1 MYNIKYAVLW
11 IYLLIKFK
19 QRSIVMLQK
28 AKELLKKYYGYSSF
42 RGGQD
47 KVIESI
53 LSGRDTFAIMPTGA
67 GKSICYQIPAM
78 LLPGITIV
86 ISPLI
91 SLMKDQVDSLE
102 EIGIPASF
110 INSSLSSK
118 EVFERVQSAKNGD
131 TKILYIAPERLES
144 QGFSDIFKE
153 LEISLVAVDEAH
165 CVSQWGHD
173 FRPSYKLIPNF
184 IRELDNRP
192 IVSAFTATATL
203 EVKEDVINLLTLI
216 DPSVFVTGF
225 DRENLYFSVVRDQN
239 KMDFI
244 LNYLKGKKHQS
255 GIIYAATRR
264 EVDSLFEHLTLKGYS
279 VGKYHAGMKDDERKA
294 SQENFLY
301 DRVDIMIATNAFGM
315 GIDKSNVRF
324 VIHHNMPK
332 NMEAYYQEAGRAGR
346 DGDPGECILLFG
358 AQDVILQKYMI
369 EQSIMNP
376 LRKSNEYKKLQEI
389 VDYCHTQ
396 KCLRKYILEYFGEED
411 VKENCGNCSTC
422 LDDREL
428 VDITLEA
435 QMILSCVARIRERY
449 GAATV
454 ADVLKGSRN
463 KKILAASLDKLSTY
477 GIMKQYAIK
486 DIRDIINLLIAEDYL
501 GLTEGQYPV
510 VKLRPKAH
518 PVLKGEDK
526 VFQKLERKVEEVQEV
541 DDTLFDVLR
550 KLRKELAEAQGVPPY
565 IIFSDNSLNEMCKHL
580 PSNSEQFLTIKG
592 VGEEKL
598 KRYGEKFISAIINYA
613 NEHGLKLSNSITE
626 EKKNRKK
633 DEIPSHVITL
643 NSYKSG
649 KSIKEIAKERDLALS
664 TVEQHIIR
672 CAEEGMNVDLDAFI
686 SKKYEQLILDVIK
699 RLNTSKLRPI
709 KEELPDEVDYL
720 MIKAVILKHSTDV
733 SNM

>member
-1 MYNIKYAVLW
+1 
-11 IYLLIKFK
+11 
-19 QRSIVMLQK
+19 MLQK
-28 AKELLKKYYGYSSF
+28 AKELLKKYYGYTSF
-42 RGGQD
+42 RGGQE

-78 LLPGITIV
+78 LLPGITVV

-102 EIGIPASF
+102 GIGIPASF
-110 INSSLSSK
+110 INSSLTSK
-118 EVFERVQSAKNGD
+118 EVHERVQAAKNGT

-153 LEISLVAVDEAH
+153 LEISLIAVDEAH

-173 FRPSYKLIPNF
+173 FRPSYKQIPSF
-184 IRELDNRP
+184 IRDLDNRP
-192 IVSAFTATATL
+192 IVAAFTATATI

-216 DPSVFVTGF
+216 NSSVFVTGF

-239 KMDFI
+239 KRDFI
-244 LNYLKGKKHQS
+244 LNYLKGKKHQG

-264 EVDSLFEHLTLKGYS
+264 EVDSLYDFLSLKGYS
-279 VGKYHAGMKDDERKA
+279 VGKYHAGMKDDERRE

-358 AQDVILQKYMI
+358 AQDVIVQKFMI
-369 EQSIMNP
+369 EQSIQNP
-376 LRKSNEYKKLQEI
+376 TRKSNEYKKLQEV

-411 VKENCGNCSTC
+411 IPDACGNCSTC

-428 VDITLEA
+428 VDITLQA
-435 QMILSCVARIRERY
+435 QMIISCVARVRERY
-449 GAATV
+449 GISTI

-463 KKILAASLDKLSTY
+463 KKILDASLDKLSTY
-477 GIMKQYAIK
+477 GIMKQFPIK
-486 DIRDIINLLIAEDYL
+486 DIRDMINLLIAEDYL
-501 GLTEGQYPV
+501 GLTEGQYPI
-510 VKLRPKAH
+510 VKLKAKAH
-518 PVLKGEDK
+518 PVLKGEEK
-526 VFQKLERKVEEVQEV
+526 VFQKLERKIEEVQEV
-541 DDTLFDVLR
+541 DDSLFEVLR
-550 KLRKELAEAQGVPPY
+550 RLRKEIAEAQGVPPY
-565 IIFSDNSLNEMCKHL
+565 IIFSDNSLSEMCKHL
-580 PSNSEQFLTIKG
+580 PSSPEQFLNIKG

-598 KRYGEKFISAIINYA
+598 KRYGEKFIGAIQQYA
-613 NEHGLKLSNSITE
+613 MEHGLELPHNKTE
-626 EKKNRKK
+626 EKKSKKK
-633 DEIPSHVITL
+633 DETPSHVITL
-643 NSYKSG
+643 NSYVNG
-649 KSIKEIAKERDLALS
+649 KTVNEISEERELALS
-664 TVEQHIIR
+664 TVQQHIIR
-672 CAEEGMNVDLDAFI
+672 CAEEGMDVDLSGI
-686 SKKYEQLILDVIK
+686 IPEKYEELILGVIK
-699 RLNTSKLRPI
+699 KLNTSRLKPI
-709 KEELPDEVDYL
+709 KEELPDEVDYI
-720 MIKAVILKHSTDV
+720 MIKAVILKHKKDV
-733 SNM
+733 SNL

>member
-1 MYNIKYAVLW
+1 
-11 IYLLIKFK
+11 
-19 QRSIVMLQK
+19 MLQK
-28 AKELLKKYYGYSSF
+28 AKDLLKKYYGYSSF
-42 RGGQD
+42 RGGQE

-53 LSGRDTFAIMPTGA
+53 LSGRDTFGIMPTGA

-102 EIGIPASF
+102 GIGIPASF
-110 INSSLSSK
+110 INSSLSSR
-118 EVFERVQSAKNGD
+118 EVLERVQAAKNGK

-153 LEISLVAVDEAH
+153 LEIAMVAVDEAH

-184 IRELDNRP
+184 INELAKRP
-192 IVSAFTATATL
+192 IVSAFTATATI
-203 EVKEDVINLLTLI
+203 EVKEDVINLLTLTA
-216 DPSVFVTGF
+216 PGVFVTGF
-225 DRENLYFSVVRDQN
+225 NRENLYFSVVRDQN
-239 KMDFI
+239 KRDFI
-244 LNYLKGKKHQS
+244 LNYLKGKKYQA

-264 EVDSLFEHLTLKGYS
+264 EVDSLFEFLKLRGYL
-279 VGKYHAGMKDDERKA
+279 VGKYHAGMKDDERKE

-332 NMEAYYQEAGRAGR
+332 NMESYYQEAGRAGR

-358 AQDVILQKYMI
+358 AQDVIVQKYMI
-369 EQSIMNP
+369 EQSIHNP
-376 LRKSNEYKKLQEI
+376 LRRSNEYKKLQEV

-411 VKENCGNCSTC
+411 VNENCGNCSTC

-428 VDITLEA
+428 ADITLEA
-435 QMILSCVARIRERY
+435 QMILSCVARVRERY
-449 GAATV
+449 GTNTV
-454 ADVLKGSRN
+454 ADVLKGSSNR
-463 KKILAASLDKLSTY
+463 KIMDASLDKLSTY
-477 GIMKQYAIK
+477 GIMQQYPIK
-486 DIRDIINLLIAEDYL
+486 DIRDMINLLIAEDYL

-510 VKLRPKAH
+510 VKLRQKAH

-526 VFQKLERKVEEVQEV
+526 VFKRLERKNEDNQKV
-541 DDTLFDVLR
+541 DDSLFEVLR
-550 KLRKELAEAQGVPPY
+550 RLRKELAEGLGVPPY
-565 IIFSDNSLNEMCKHL
+565 IVFSDNTLSEMCKHL
-580 PSNSEQFLTIKG
+580 PSNPEQFLNIKG

-598 KRYGEKFISAIINYA
+598 KRYGDKFISVIKNYSS
-613 NEHGLKLSNSITE
+613 EHGLELKNDRTDAVKHK
-626 EKKNRKK
+626 KKN
-633 DEIPSHVITL
+633 EIPSHIITL
-643 NSYKSG
+643 NSYNEG
-649 KSIKEIAKERDLALS
+649 KTVKEIAEERELALS

-672 CAEEGMNVDLDAFI
+672 CAEEGMAVDLDRI
-686 SKKYEQLILDVIK
+686 IPEKYEQLILDVMR
-699 RLNTSKLRPI
+699 RLNTGRLKPI
-709 KEELPDEVDYL
+709 KEELPEEIDYL
-720 MIKAVILKHSTDV
+720 MIKAVILKHKMDV

>member
-1 MYNIKYAVLW
+1 
-11 IYLLIKFK
+11 
-19 QRSIVMLQK
+19 MLQK

-42 RGGQD
+42 RGGQE

-102 EIGIPASF
+102 GIGVPASF
-110 INSSLSSK
+110 INSSLTSR
-118 EVFERVQSAKNGD
+118 EVFERVQATKNGD

-153 LEISLVAVDEAH
+153 LEISMVAVDEAH

-184 IRELDNRP
+184 IRSLDKRP
-192 IVSAFTATATL
+192 ILSAFTATATL

-216 DPSVFVTGF
+216 NPGVFVTGF
-225 DRENLYFSVVRDQN
+225 NRENLYFSVVRDEN
-239 KMDFI
+239 KRDFI
-244 LNYLKGKKHQS
+244 LNYLKSKKHQA

-264 EVDSLFEHLTLKGYS
+264 EVDSLYEFLSHKGYS
-279 VGKYHAGMKDDERKA
+279 VGKYHAGMKDDERKE

-324 VIHHNMPK
+324 VLHHNMPK
-332 NMEAYYQEAGRAGR
+332 NMESYYQEAGRAGR

-358 AQDVILQKYMI
+358 PQDVILQKYMI
-369 EQSIMNP
+369 EQSILNP
-376 LRKSNEYKKLQEI
+376 LRKSNEYKKLQEV

-396 KCLRKYILEYFGEED
+396 KCLRKYILEYFGEEEIP
-411 VKENCGNCSTC
+411 ENCRNCSTC

-435 QMILSCVARIRERY
+435 QMILSCVARVRERY
-449 GAATV
+449 GATTIAEI
-454 ADVLKGSRN
+454 LKGSRN
-463 KKILAASLDKLSTY
+463 KRIMDNSLDNLSTY
-477 GIMKQYAIK
+477 GIMKQFAIK
-486 DIRDIINLLIAEDYL
+486 DIHDMINLLIAEDYL
-501 GLTEGQYPV
+501 SLTEGQYPV
-510 VKLRPKAH
+510 VRLRPKSH

-526 VFQKLERKVEEVQEV
+526 VFQKLERKAAEVQEV
-541 DDTLFDVLR
+541 DDTLFEVLR
-550 KLRKELAEAQGVPPY
+550 RLRKEIAEALGVPPY
-565 IIFSDNSLNEMCKHL
+565 IIFSDNSLSEMCKHL
-580 PSNSEQFLTIKG
+580 PSDTEQFLSIKG

-598 KRYGEKFISAIINYA
+598 KRYGEKFISTIKNYA
-613 NEHGLKLSNSITE
+613 SEHGLELYNDNDKADEIKS
-626 EKKNRKK
+626 KKKE
-633 DEIPSHVITL
+633 EIPSHIITL
-643 NSYKSG
+643 NSYIEG
-649 KSIKEIAKERDLALS
+649 KGIEEIAKERELALS
-664 TVEQHIIR
+664 TVKQHIIR
-672 CAEEGMNVDLDAFI
+672 CAEEGMEVDLDGI
-686 SKKYEQLILDVIK
+686 IPEKYEQLILDVIK
-699 RLNTSKLRPI
+699 RLNTNRLKPI
-709 KEELPDEVDYL
+709 KEELPEEVDYI
-720 MIKAVILKHSTDV
+720 MIKAVILKHKQDV